1 VKVFVTGSSSHLARA
16 LLPGLCAHTGIEA
29 VTGLD
34 RQAPHFRHARFAAI
48 QGDIR
53 DTGIAARLAGHD
65 ALIHLA
71 YVVLRGRTSEAEMF
85 DVNVTGSLGL
95 FHAARA
101 AGIARLI
108 HLSSAAVYGR
118 GVHLT
123 EDAPFAP
130 TPGFLYARHKAHL
143 EQLLAIEFP
152 ECVRLRPHMILGPH
166 AQPLLKRLLHQPCYV
181 RQPGRQPLLQC
192 VHEDDVVQAVLLAL
206 ERSARGAYNLA
217 TEDNFSFRD
226 AIRHR
231 YRISIPLPLALA
243 QRGVHLAWR
252 GLGWGGE
259 PAWVE
264 GLTHTLMLNCRR
276 AMVELG
282 WRSSYSAA
290 QVLSQT

>member
-1 VKVFVTGSSSHLARA
+1 MKVFVTGSSSHLARA
-16 LLPGLCAHTGIEA
+16 LLPALCARAGIEA

-34 RQAPHFRHARFAAI
+34 RQAPHFQHPRFTAI

-53 DTGIAARLAGHD
+53 DAGLASRLAGHG

-71 YVVLRGRTSEAEMF
+71 YIVLRGHASEAEMF
-85 DVNVTGSLGL
+85 DVNVTGSHKT

-118 GVHLT
+118 GLHLT
-123 EDAPFAP
+123 ERAPFAP
-130 TPGFLYARHKAHL
+130 APGFLYARHKAHL

-166 AQPLLKRLLHQPCYV
+166 AQPLLKRLLDQPFYV
-181 RQPGRQPLLQC
+181 RQPEPQPLLQC
-192 VHEDDVVQAVLLAL
+192 VHEDDVVHAVLLAL
-206 ERSARGAYNLA
+206 ERSVRGPYNLA
-217 TEDNFSFRD
+217 TDDNFSFRD
-226 AIRHR
+226 AICHRH
-231 YRISIPLPLALA
+231 RISIPLPLALVR
-243 QRGVHLAWR
+243 RGVHLAWR

-264 GLTHTLMLNCRR
+264 GVAHTLTLNCRR
-276 AMVELG
+276 AIVELG
-282 WRSSYSAA
+282 WRSRHTAA